1 MEDKFIYFIEAKKFT
16 SKKNNNTYYV
26 LNYLNGQTLRYYT
39 QFISQDFY
47 DEIIDS
53 EYELFAEL
61 HADYE
66 VDFNNQARIK
76 ALTR

>member
-1 MEDKFIYFIEAKKFT
+1 MEGNFIYFIETKRLE
-16 SKKNNNTYYV
+16 SKKNNKTYYV
-26 LNYLNGQTLRYYT
+26 LNYLNGRTLRYYT

-47 DEIIDS
+47 DDIIDS

-66 VDFNNQARIK
+66 IDFDNHARIK
-76 ALTR
+76 SLTR